1 MGMKRPRV
9 FALYRAGAPET
20 PSAAMDQLILS
31 MARVTRDSMARVT
44 RDSTSR
50 VRHESRLPARLAAAA
65 ALALVAIFAT
75 RGMLPVKS
83 PAPEITVTDFGVAEG
98 QAHAWLV
105 SFQPSLTATGPG
117 SQEGLP

>member
-1 MGMKRPRV
+1 MARV
-9 FALYRAGAPET
+9 TRDSMARVT
-20 PSAAMDQLILS
+20 RDS

>member
-20 PSAAMDQLILS
+20 PSAATDQLILS